1 MKTKLAALSALVL
14 LCAASAKAESIAP
27 GGTYSQDFNGIGSAA
42 NASLPSG
49 WTVNNSMTVRSVTQE
64 LYQGAGP
71 ATALAGTGSGTGN
84 GIYNWGDA
92 GIPADRGVGFLASG
106 RQTKTGN
113 LYLWLE
119 ASGVIPDFTIS
130 YDMKCYRNNSNQFQF
145 QLYYSTDDGTTW
157 TSAGSSFCTTYN
169 TGTAGEVDPAGVTSV
184 ASETLE
190 LSEPLSSGDS
200 IIFCWSYSVPSGST
214 TSNSQGLGIDN
225 VVIEA
230 GSSNLT
236 QLNPPD
242 VTVWAEKND
251 LWLSWTANEHAY
263 DYEMQVLDSDGEP
276 AGMWSFNPE
285 QSPAQWSGVHI
296 DGLSEESEYTVRVRV
311 IGDGTTYATSAWFE
325 DTFYTTADPWRPE
338 WTIGDPTPS
347 PFVGTAFSFGVTAAR
362 YVVGF
367 EDNPSYY
374 DPQTVSFDGLTP
386 VPTGTQPTFANGVFS
401 WTPGMDDDGNYV
413 AAFSVQNDGG
423 TYSTNV
429 AFTVRGTTENREI
442 FFEGFSGCAGTWAG
456 QRFLDAEDDVP
467 AARTDVDTWRGKSL
481 YNAPSAMRFGNGSN
495 HGWIVSPLIVL
506 ANDAA
511 SATVTVSFDAC
522 ALQST
527 STTIKFSVLDANGNA
542 IAGFA
547 EQTVT
552 LPVLSLSGDQ
562 TTLAQGLADAN
573 ESAQSFTFTAP
584 GSFRLK
590 FDASSNGNSNVAIDS
605 VKVAQK
611 ISTSLVDL
619 DVPEDLAIIDGTLT
633 TNAVTVA
640 WGAVANA
647 SGYDVQIRT
656 SGEAEWTDAPS
667 VTAAQAALSNLA
679 DDTDYEVRVRAT
691 GDTSLYNFSDWSAP
705 LSVHTV
711 RSALHPTLTVGAWQ
725 NACEAGKVY
734 GVIENTATVSA
745 TLDDGTTPVAV
756 ALVAVAPAP
765 SSAPVLADG
774 TLTWTPAAE
783 DEGTTFTLFFE
794 MTPAPG
800 VAYTN
805 APSFKVDALPAL
817 QPPTVTVDESSVTNA
832 DGKASGRVGLSWD
845 SQFRA
850 TDYAVRAWTGS
861 PNLAAT
867 ATRLEE
873 PFLDF
878 HEGARP
884 VGWTFKCAST
894 AYTDA
899 GAPVKLEATGHWFG
913 TFDLGG
919 VVTNVAFR
927 AGGHS
932 AANGSSVL
940 RVYGVGALSDE
951 DFGDKDNWGEP
962 LAEIAVSEFGT
973 TDRDFSLPVAAAL
986 GVRRIAWQY
995 TKDGGNV
1002 GVGSVVIE
1010 GTGFATPKFLPG
1022 WGPTPVSQGLVQSC
1036 TVTPTR
1042 AGRTNWAE
1050 VSVTD
1055 GTATYAS
1062 VVKIDVPDAN
1072 PVTLLILK

>member
-1 MKTKLAALSALVL
+1 MKTKYAALTALVL
-14 LCAASAKAESIAP
+14 LCAASAEAESIAP
-27 GGTYSQDFNGIGSAA
+27 GGTYSQDFDSMETST
-42 NASLPSG
+42 SLPDG
-49 WTVNNSMTVRSVTQE
+49 WTVARSNSRSDVTAE
-64 LYQGAGP
+64 VY
-71 ATALAGTGSGTGN
+71 ATATASTTTQGTGTGTGH
-84 GIYNWGDA
+84 GIYNFGDA
-92 GIPADRGVGFLASG
+92 SDTSDRGVGFLATG
-106 RQTKTGN
+106 TGTKTGN
-113 LYLWLE
+113 LYLSLT
-119 ASGVIPDFTIS
+119 ATGPISGLTVS
-130 YDMKCYRNNSNQFQF
+130 YDVECYRNNTRQFQF
-145 QLYYSTDDGTTW
+145 QLYYSTDSGTTW
-157 TSAGSSFCTTYN
+157 NDAGSSFLTKPA
-169 TGTAGEVDPAGVTSV
+169 TGAAGVCTPAETTSV
-184 ASETLE
+184 SGQTLDVS
-190 LSEPLSSGDS
+190 LFAGDT
-200 IIFCWSYSVPSGST
+200 ILLCWSYTVSSGST
-214 TSNSQGLGIDN
+214 FTYAQGLGIDN

-230 GSSNLT
+230 GESSLT
-236 QLNPPD
+236 ALDTPV
-242 VTVWAEKND
+242 VTATAEMD
-251 LWLSWTANEHAY
+251 GLWLSWTAIANAY
-263 DYEMQVLDSDGEP
+263 DYELQVLDPDGEQ
-276 AGMWSFNPE
+276 AGTWSFNHE
-285 QSPAQWSGVHI
+285 QSASQWSGVHVE
-296 DGLSEESEYTVRVRV
+296 GLAEETEYTVRLRV
-311 IGDGTTYATSAWFE
+311 LGDGTTYANSAWFE
-325 DTFYTTADPWRPE
+325 DTFSTIADPWRPE
-338 WTIGDPTPS
+338 WTIGDPTPA
-347 PFVGTAFSFGVTAAR
+347 PFVGTAFSFGVSAFR
-362 YVVGF
+362 YIPGY
-367 EDNPSYY
+367 DGT
-374 DPQTVSFDGLTP
+374 DPQTVAFDGLTP
-386 VPTGTQPTFANGVFS
+386 VPAGTQPAFANGVFS
-401 WTPGMDDDGNYV
+401 WTPGMDDDGDYV

-429 AFTVRGTTENREI
+429 AFTVRGTMENREI
-442 FFEGFSGCAGTWAG
+442 FFEGFSGCSGTWAG

-467 AARTDVDTWRGKSL
+467 VARTDIDTWRGKSL

-562 TTLAQGLADAN
+562 TPLAQGLADAN

-611 ISTSLVDL
+611 ISTSLIDL

-679 DDTDYEVRVRAT
+679 DDTDYLVRVRAT
-691 GDTSLYNFSDWSAP
+691 GDTTLYNFSDWSAP

-711 RSALHPTLTVGAWQ
+711 RSALHPTLTVGAWA

-745 TLDDGTTPVAV
+745 TLDDGITPVAV

-765 SSAPVLADG
+765 SSAPVLVDG

-794 MTPAPG
+794 MTPAPD
-800 VAYTN
+800 VVYTN
-805 APSFKVDALPAL
+805 ASSFKVDALPAL
-817 QPPTVTVDESSVTNA
+817 KIPTVTVDKSSVTNA
-832 DGKASGRVGLSWD
+832 GGFASGRAALSWD

-867 ATRLEE
+867 ATRVEE
-873 PFLDF
+873 PFVDF
-878 HEGARP
+878 HEGVRP
-884 VGWTFKCAST
+884 MGWTFKCAST

-919 VVTNVAFR
+919 AITTASFVCKGN
-927 AGGHS
+927 S
-932 AANGSSVL
+932 MGSKDGADSVL
-940 RVYGVGALSDE
+940 RVYWIGEATDE
-951 DFGDKDNWGEP
+951 EAADADNWT
-962 LAEIAVSEFGT
+962 EI
-973 TDRDFSLPVAAAL
+973 PAAAVTNL
-986 GVRRIAWQY
+986 GSKQQTVTLSLSAETGARRLAWQY
-995 TKDGGNV
+995 TKANGNV

-1010 GTGFATPKFLPG
+1010 GIGFSTPKFLPG
-1022 WGPTPVSQGLVQSC
+1022 WGPAPVSQGLVQSC
-1036 TVTPTR
+1036 TITPTR
-1042 AGRTNWAE
+1042 PGRTNWAE

-1062 VVKIDVPDAN
+1062 VVEIDVPVAN
-1072 PVTLLILK
+1072 PATLLILK